1 MATAKYLRGDE
12 TTIEWLAPTTA
23 GVAVGQI
30 VVVGSVATTNRACLG
45 VAKNAIAANTVGIV
59 SITGCYLFPKVTGAA
74 IAAGETVDWDNSA
87 NAIEDQLSSCVTGD
101 IADCGIAL
109 AAAAAGSTSTTV
121 PIMLRPGSSKT
132 G

>member
-23 GVAVGQI
+23 DVAVGQI

-45 VAKNAIAANTVGIV
+45 IAKNAIPANTVGIV

-109 AAAAAGSTSTTV
+109 AAAAAAATSTTIPV
-121 PIMLRPGSSKT
+121 MLRPGSSKT